1 MLDNPR
7 AGHVCR
13 IPLHCYLLLLG
24 YFAGLIVFASRIP
37 PRLLRTRGL
46 VAKCCAVPVW
56 RPSFV
61 LILGHWPHIGPVP
74 GATLGCLW
82 GPGGLPTG
90 ARGPPRD
97 NPDDPNHVLGVP
109 LGCLW
114 GPGGLPRGAGS
125 LQETTQATKMGLPPQ
140 RRAGFLKTPKHDEH

>member
-1 MLDNPR
+1 MPVGLSLGGSR
-7 AGHVCR
+7 APFGEPFSVKSHQLSEVICSGSGG
-13 IPLHCYLLLLG
+13 C
-24 YFAGLIVFASRIP
+24 SRRVSAP
-37 PRLLRTRGL
+37 PPRTRGL
-46 VAKCCAVPVW
+46 VAKCCAIPVW

-61 LILGHWPHIGPVP
+61 LFLGHWPHIGPVP

-114 GPGGLPRGAGS
+114 GPGGLPMGGRELPGDNRGDPKGAFRCRGAH
-125 LQETTQATKMGLPPQ
+125 
-140 RRAGFLKTPKHDEH
+140 FI